1 MTGVHETA
9 PSLRAL
15 LRRLDRFVHAP
26 VDPQLAATIR
36 IAVGV
41 LVFTNFV
48 ATASF
53 VELWWSEHG
62 FLPYEA
68 SKLVL
73 ASDAWTVFA
82 WLPHTDAALWTCWG
96 IAVTQAA
103 LLTAGVFSRFQ
114 AASLFVWL
122 YSFNNRNTMITDG
135 EDTVFRLV
143 VLCLVF
149 LPAASD
155 VWSFD
160 AFLRKKRG
168 KPAPPPRDGWAL
180 RIMQLVMCIVL
191 FSAGLEK
198 LNGNMWWAGTAMYYI
213 MHLDDFFGHY
223 PVPEFLRSSLTASR
237 LLTWSALWIEV
248 GTPILVWFKETR
260 RIALVLI
267 VLLHLG
273 IDYMMNL
280 FLFEWIMLAG
290 WLSHADRS
298 DLAWLR
304 GVFRQLIG
312 RGQAQVPAAKL
323 TQAASEAPWPATNT
337 AASRHQS

>member
-1 MTGVHETA
+1 MTGVDENA

-15 LRRLDRFVHAP
+15 LRGIDRFVHAP
-26 VDPQLAATIR
+26 ADPHIAATIR
-36 IAVGV
+36 IAVGI

-62 FLPYEA
+62 FLPYQA

-73 ASDAWTVFA
+73 AKEAWTVFD
-82 WLPHTDAALWTCWG
+82 WLPHTDFVLWTCWSVA
-96 IAVTQAA
+96 AVQAA
-103 LLTAGVFSRFQ
+103 LLAAGVFSRFQ

-135 EDTVFRLV
+135 EDTVFRLIM
-143 VLCLVF
+143 LCLVF
-149 LPAASD
+149 LPAAWD

-160 AFLRKKRG
+160 AWFRKKLG
-168 KPAPPPRDGWAL
+168 KSAPPLRDGWAL

-191 FSAGLEK
+191 LSAGLEK
-198 LNGNMWWAGTAMYYI
+198 LNGNMWWSGTAMYYV

-223 PVPEFLRSSLTASR
+223 PVPEFVRSSVTISR
-237 LLTWSALWIEV
+237 MLTWPALWIEI
-248 GTPILVWFKETR
+248 GAPILIWFKETR
-260 RIALVLI
+260 RIALVFI
-267 VLLHLG
+267 FLLHLG

-290 WLSHADRS
+290 WLSHADRT
-298 DLAWLR
+298 DLDWLLGIWRKLTRR
-304 GVFRQLIG
+304 G
-312 RGQAQVPAAKL
+312 GQAEAGAVS
-323 TQAASEAPWPATNT
+323 QAHT
-337 AASRHQS
+337 AAEARTTCS